1 MIVQGFIDLVDRN
14 AETLTQELMQE
25 LRVRKGTDHYRNL
38 PDDVLHE
45 RVNRVLSNVTRRLS
59 SWLSKSKPKDT
70 LFAYYRELGRERF
83 REGIPL
89 EEVVLVLMLIKRR
102 IWKFITGHTTPSTD
116 YQLEQLFELNY
127 AVGLFF
133 DRIVLAAITG
143 YQEEQSHPV

>member
-25 LRVRKGTDHYRNL
+25 LRVRKETDHYRNL

-89 EEVVLVLMLIKRR
+89 EEVILVLMLIKRR
-102 IWKFITGHTTPSTD
+102 IWKFITNHATFASD
-116 YQLEQLFELNY
+116 YQLDQLFELNY

-133 DRIVLAAITG
+133 DRVVLAAITG
-143 YQEEQSHPV
+143 YQEEQSHPA